1 MNHPGNPYLELVQS
15 VSDRRLLLHQP
26 LVASLLLSMTLGKEV
41 LGEASEHTVRFIQW
55 FSGV

>member
-1 MNHPGNPYLELVQS
+1 
-15 VSDRRLLLHQP
+15 LHQP